1 MKIELRVCEHCL
13 EGDRAHQPGERKT
26 AVLNDMVACA
36 ERIDT
41 YKEILD
47 LEAVHVRKVRD
58 DEAGRPAE
66 LPVVTATIQND
77 QVVLNDTQ
85 LVTEGQDGTMLVYVN
100 PADILAVLAGNV
112 DEISKALNEDVSVDI
127 SAHGAELLS

>member
-13 EGDRAHQPGERKT
+13 EGDREHQPGEQKT
-26 AVLNDMVACA
+26 AILNDMVACA
-36 ERIDT
+36 ERIES
-41 YKEILD
+41 YKEVLD
-47 LEAVHVRKVRD
+47 LEEVHIRKVSD
-58 DEAGRPAE
+58 DESGRPAE

-100 PADILAVLAGNV
+100 PSDILSVLAGNV
-112 DEISKALNEDVSVDI
+112 DEISKGLDKDVSVDL